1 MHVHPQFLKEYNNR
15 WFLVAF
21 YKTSLLTLA
30 LDRMENV
37 NILSAPYVDK
47 NIDANEY
54 FKDVI
59 GVTVSEGNPIE
70 EVVFWVDRNNAN
82 YVITKPFHHS
92 QEIVEERE
100 DGVVFRIRVRHNYE
114 LERLILGF
122 GASIIVLAPS
132 RLRRNISSLLKK
144 AAANY
149 S

>member
-54 FKDVI
+54 FNDVI

-122 GASIIVLAPS
+122 GSSLIVLAPS